1 MSQALHRAAQLMTEA
16 DLPSMVLSQKDLPAS
31 LQAFVAVRQEYLDN
45 ETMAEQGLPGST
57 AERFRKV
64 GRITGY
70 LQDFQAPAPEDDV
83 VPPGYDLV
91 VASVVHLFDDPDGV
105 ARWIDEV
112 FLHDFEAS
120 VDQEIHPGQHL
131 LAAERLSVE
140 ELFSDVAAGLRVVQS
155 TPDGSLSSTVV
166 DFRVGRILGVVYV
179 ATLGNYSRLEV
190 TQELGLALERKIV
203 RVVLG
208 DL

>member
-1 MSQALHRAAQLMTEA
+1 MTEA
-16 DLPSMVLSQKDLPAS
+16 DLPHMVLSQKDLPGS
-31 LQAFVAVRQEYLDN
+31 LQDFIPVRQEYLDN

-70 LQDFQAPAPEDDV
+70 LQDFHAPAPEDDI

-105 ARWIDEV
+105 SRWIDDV
-112 FLHDFEAS
+112 FLHDFES
-120 VDQEIHPGQHL
+120 NVDCEIYPGQYL
-131 LAAERLSVE
+131 LAAERLPLDG
-140 ELFSDVAAGLRVVQS
+140 LFSDVAAGLRVVQS
-155 TPDGSLSSTVV
+155 TPDGSLASTVV
-166 DFRVGRILGVVYV
+166 DFRLGRLLGVVYV
-179 ATLGNYSRLEV
+179 ATLGNYDRLEI
-190 TQELGLALERKIV
+190 TRELGLTLERKIV